1 MKLPFCIAIITS
13 YACIGFAE
21 SNWHQFRGPTGRGHS
36 EATALPTMWDESNIA
51 WRTEL
56 KGAGQ
61 SSPVSWG
68 DRLFLTG
75 ASDDGAERYVMAY
88 SVSSGELLWDQSVP
102 SESPEEFHKM
112 NSQAT
117 PSCATDGKTVVAFF
131 GPGGLHAF
139 TVEGEKKWSVDLG
152 DFPGS
157 WGIAASPI
165 ILDGKVIQN
174 CDATGISRLV
184 ALDVQT
190 GDILWDSPREDKPKG
205 GWSTPILIEHEGKRE
220 LILNGEFGVRGYN
233 PETGEEL
240 WFCEAFNG
248 RGSPVPDYFDGKLFV
263 VNGKPGDT
271 YCVKPGGSGNVTESH
286 MLWHASRKGGRD
298 LPSPAVVDG
307 TLFISS
313 MSGIATSYDAA
324 NGEVYYVE
332 RLGEG
337 LEIAA
342 APLVAGGLLYLQT
355 VHGGD
360 VIVVRPGRALDIV
373 SVNSLGDSAKEETFR
388 ATIAPIDGKLY
399 LRSGK
404 TLYCVAR

>member
-1 MKLPFCIAIITS
+1 MKLPIAGAII
-13 YACIGFAE
+13 ACHVGISLAE
-21 SNWHQFRGPTGRGHS
+21 DNWHQFRGPTGRGHS
-36 EATALPTMWDESNIA
+36 EATGLPTVWDESNIA
-51 WRTEL
+51 WKTEL

-61 SSPVSWG
+61 SSPVNWG

-75 ASDDGAERYVMAY
+75 ASDDGSERFVMAY

-102 SESPEEFHKM
+102 CEIPEEFHKM

-139 TVEGEKKWSVDLG
+139 TVEGKKKWSVDLG
-152 DFPGS
+152 DFPGT

-165 ILDGKVIQN
+165 ILEGKVIQN

-184 ALDVQT
+184 ALDLET

-205 GWSTPILIEHEGKRE
+205 GWSTPILIEQGGKRE
-220 LILNGEFGVRGYN
+220 LVLNGEFGVRGYN
-233 PETGEEL
+233 PDTGEEL

-248 RGSPVPDYFDGKLFV
+248 RGSPVPDFYDGKLFV

-271 YCVKPGGSGNVTESH
+271 YCVKPGGTGNVTESH

-324 NGEVYYVE
+324 TGEPYYVE

-337 LEIAA
+337 VEIAA
-342 APLVAGGLLYLQT
+342 APLVADGLLYLQT

-360 VIVVRPGRALDIV
+360 VIVVRPGKALDIV

-388 ATIAPIDGKLY
+388 ATIAPIGGKLY
-399 LRSGK
+399 LRSGM
-404 TLYCVAR
+404 TLYCVAK

>member
-1 MKLPFCIAIITS
+1 MKLPFCIAIITC

-51 WRTEL
+51 WKTEL

-112 NSQAT
+112 NSLAT

-313 MSGIATSYDAA
+313 MSGIATSYD
-324 NGEVYYVE
+324 
-332 RLGEG
+332 L
-337 LEIAA
+337 
-342 APLVAGGLLYLQT
+342 
-355 VHGGD
+355 
-360 VIVVRPGRALDIV
+360 
-373 SVNSLGDSAKEETFR
+373 SL
-388 ATIAPIDGKLY
+388 IHI
-399 LRSGK
+399 
-404 TLYCVAR
+404 